1 MSVLFPAS
9 LLLSVSPDV
18 VASVPDVA
26 DILATENVFLLI
38 TDLQMWLISTVNGIT
53 AAASVPTTAIVRG

>member
-1 MSVLFPAS
+1 LASILLLLPALLPAS
-9 LLLSVSPDV
+9 LLLSVSPDA

-38 TDLQMWLISTVNGIT
+38 TDLQMWQISYC
-53 AAASVPTTAIVRG
+53 